1 LLCRVM
7 CALLFVGWTAEWPL
21 ETDKILY
28 LGLWR
33 SPLQVFGP
41 LFVSM
46 PPLNLFPWQLLLLAL
61 APVCLLW
68 PGALRRRS
76 AAMDTAIVISF
87 ASVAVTFL
95 WGLVRGGSAY
105 HAYYQLW
112 RFLVALLIGLVLVS
126 VIRKSGHVRLLG
138 LTVIAAAVV
147 RATLA
152 VYFYWAFVHG
162 RMDPLPPHLTTHDD
176 SLLFVTGVVIVLS
189 WALARAS
196 LASWL
201 AAVSVSAVLV
211 YAIVLNNRRLAW
223 IELLFSIAV
232 GYFVI
237 PRGRVHRKVSRF
249 LLVAAPVLLVYVVAG
264 WGKPGAVFAP
274 VRAISTAGSNQD
286 ASSLARQEEIRNLLY
301 TLWAG
306 GNPILGTGWGV
317 PYQKFT
323 SVYAN
328 FGAEWW
334 QYLYLPHNS
343 LLGVAVFAGLVGL
356 CGIWL
361 VVPVAAF
368 LGVRGYRGSGGETID
383 RAAAMAAVCVL
394 PAYGAQCFGDVGFQS
409 LTGSLILGVAMG
421 VAAKVAAWVAASEA
435 ARSPAASGRRIA
447 ATAAVPGG
455 DLQAA
460 CASRA
465 PLTAG

>member
-1 LLCRVM
+1 MLCRVM

-46 PPLNLFPWQLLLLAL
+46 PPFNLFPWQMLLLAL

-68 PGALRRRS
+68 PGAFRRRS

-105 HAYYQLW
+105 NAYYQLW
-112 RFLVALLIGLVLVS
+112 RFLVALLIGLVFVS

-152 VYFYWAFVHG
+152 VYFYWTFVHG

-211 YAIVLNNRRLAW
+211 YAIILNNRRLAW
-223 IELLFSIAV
+223 IELLFSIGV

-368 LGVRGYRGSGGETID
+368 LGVRGYRGSGETID

-394 PAYGAQCFGDVGFQS
+394 PAYGAQCVGDVGFQS
-409 LTGSLILGVAMG
+409 LTGSLIRGVAMG

-435 ARSPAASGRRIA
+435 ARSPVSRGRTIA
-447 ATAAVPGG
+447 AMAAVPGG
-455 DLQAA
+455 NLHAA